1 MTKEI
6 EMKKKFEA
14 IEDLKLQSNLLLL
27 QQQIFEWSKQKP
39 ENETLNKLRDA
50 IIEITFITTKF
61 GLERLSFADT
71 VDDYRSQKI
80 RAIERARKAE
90 KKQMNSFKRFKNLKQ
105 KMNWVSNNT
114 LGIKIIYIYKNNFLD
129 DYFTK

>member
-1 MTKEI
+1 
-6 EMKKKFEA
+6 MKKKFEA

-27 QQQIFEWSKQKP
+27 QQQILKWSKQKP

-71 VDDYRSQKI
+71 VDDYRSQKL
-80 RAIERARKAE
+80 RAIERARKAD
-90 KKQMNSFKRFKNLKQ
+90 KKIDSLLKEIKKLKTKNE
-105 KMNWVSNNT
+105 
-114 LGIKIIYIYKNNFLD
+114 LGIK
-129 DYFTK
+129 

>member
-50 IIEITFITTKF
+50 IIEITFITNKF